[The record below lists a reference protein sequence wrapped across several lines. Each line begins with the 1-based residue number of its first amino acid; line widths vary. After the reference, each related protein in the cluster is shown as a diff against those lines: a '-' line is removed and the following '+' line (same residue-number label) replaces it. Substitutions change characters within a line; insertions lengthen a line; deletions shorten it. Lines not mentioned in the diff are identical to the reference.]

1 MAERTFETIV
11 TEWTETLIELNRQSS
26 NIGEIAL
33 ITRIGMLGQR
43 LLFEANQVGMRSVAD
58 DLKGRMSNE

>member
-1 MAERTFETIV
+1 MANREFPEILE
-11 TEWTETLIELNRQSS
+11 EWLETLIELNRQAKG
-26 NIGEIAL
+26 IGEIAL

-58 DLKGRMSNE
+58 DLRGRMSNE

>member
-1 MAERTFETIV
+1 MAERTFETV
-11 TEWTETLIELNRQSS
+11 LNEWTETLIELNRQSS

-43 LLFEANQVGMRSVAD
+43 LLFESNQVGMRAVAD